1 LVHFLKKKT
10 QKKNNSKKKN
20 GSSSKWLVS
29 WFQHLSVKVI
39 CQSPVFKVFF

>member
-1 LVHFLKKKT
+1 LVHFLKKKH
-10 QKKNNSKKKN
+10 KKKQQQKKN